1 MTKTF
6 KDYLS
11 GRTVIQDLLDEL
23 GEGGFQYNM
32 EYDLKGQF
40 NYAFFAHLAS
50 IALTKSF
57 TNTFVM
63 NCT

>member
-11 GRTVIQDLLDEL
+11 GSTVIQDLLDEL

-32 EYDLKGQF
+32 EYDLKGQL
-40 NYAFFAHLAS
+40 NYVFFAHLAS